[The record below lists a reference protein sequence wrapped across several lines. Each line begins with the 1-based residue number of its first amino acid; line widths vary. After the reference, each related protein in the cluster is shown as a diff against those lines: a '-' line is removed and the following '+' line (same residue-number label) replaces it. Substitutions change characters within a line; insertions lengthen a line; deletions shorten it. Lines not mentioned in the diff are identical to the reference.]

1 MLTNEISDLVNEIEN
16 KIRQLIDEKNSVSLN
31 NSLLER
37 KNEELQRKIEEK
49 EIIIKQ
55 LKDNNNYIRISQS
68 VKQSE
73 GNTDVKN
80 KIDELV
86 REIDKC
92 IGLLNK

>member
-1 MLTNEISDLVNEIEN
+1 MSEIKGRLNEIEE
-16 KIRQLIDEKNSVSLN
+16 KIRQLIALQNSLSGQ
-31 NSLLER
+31 NSLLIE
-37 KNEELQRKIEEK
+37 KNEALLSTIEEQEK
-49 EIIIKQ
+49 MIMQ
-55 LKDNNNYIRISQS
+55 LNDKNNYIKISQS

>member
-1 MLTNEISDLVNEIEN
+1 MGDVNGLVTDIEKKVKQLITLQSILLDQNLQLNAKNKELSDKIKEQN
-16 KIRQLIDEKNSVSLN
+16 KI
-31 NSLLER
+31 
-37 KNEELQRKIEEK
+37 IE
-49 EIIIKQ
+49 Q
-55 LKDNNNYIRISQS
+55 LKDKDNYIKIAQS

-73 GNTDVKN
+73 GNTDVKK

>member
-1 MLTNEISDLVNEIEN
+1 MSEIKGRLNEIEE
-16 KIRQLIDEKNSVSLN
+16 KIRQLIVLQNSLSGQ
-31 NSLLER
+31 NSLLIE
-37 KNEELQRKIEEK
+37 KNEALLSTIEEQEK
-49 EIIIKQ
+49 MIMQ
-55 LKDNNNYIRISQS
+55 LNDKNNYIKISQS

>member
-1 MLTNEISDLVNEIEN
+1 MLTNEISDLVNEIEK
-16 KIRQLIDEKNSVSLN
+16 KIRRLIAEKNTVSLN
-31 NSLLER
+31 NSLLEK

-49 EIIIKQ
+49 ELIIKQ
-55 LKDNNNYIRISQS
+55 LKENNNYIRISQS

>member
-1 MLTNEISDLVNEIEN
+1 MGEISGLLIEIEK
-16 KIRQLIDEKNSVSLN
+16 KIRQLIVLQKSISIQNSELVK
-31 NSLLER
+31 
-37 KNEELQRKIEEK
+37 KNEELLRIIEEK
-49 EIIIKQ
+49 ELTIMQ
-55 LKDNNNYIRISQS
+55 LKDNNNYIKISQS

>member
-1 MLTNEISDLVNEIEN
+1 MSEIKGRLNEIEE
-16 KIRQLIDEKNSVSLN
+16 KIRQLIDLQNSLSGQ
-31 NSLLER
+31 NSLLIE
-37 KNEELQRKIEEK
+37 KNEALLSTIDEQEK
-49 EIIIKQ
+49 MIMQ
-55 LKDNNNYIRISQS
+55 LNDKNNYIKISQS